1 MGSTYDDRDLL
12 ANPYIPPGHRLTPVA
27 WAERYLVGPNIH
39 QTPHSPTNL
48 TKRNPRSETPFTT
61 TQMEPGETQVQ
72 GVAWVQKTFCLEPKW
87 TVEPDLGAIEQT
99 IKSLHPS
106 SKSVQVAFLA
116 QGALNKLYDVTI
128 DNDETFIIRVSLPV
142 DPYYKTTSE
151 VARLEWISRTTSI
164 PVPRVITCQPSRESP
179 IGFEWIAMTK
189 MPGKP
194 LKERWRSLPFS
205 AKKGLV
211 QDFAVHFACLFQ
223 NQLQG
228 IGNICHTQSSLGDP
242 ILAKTALST
251 SAVISTARDPL
262 AGDSMLAKSTS
273 SKHDTTYPGD
283 SPLSGAEDSHDQNR
297 DWIISRLSLSEKEWQ
312 SKLDCLP
319 ASELDSDDEADLD
332 DATRTLKIIRQLQG
346 LLPSVFRPSGDEP
359 EPSVIFH
366 DDLSG
371 QNILVDESGGLT
383 AVLDWEC
390 VSALPLWIACDYPA
404 FLHGPLRDLKPNP
417 EEYQPKNGEPED
429 GERCDL
435 YWEHLW
441 QYETTLLHDVLI
453 KKMEILEPA
462 WVDVY
467 NKSQPERDF
476 ELAIQLCE
484 NEFLAPNIVAWIDD
498 LTAGVNSPRSL
509 SDRMRED

>member
-1 MGSTYDDRDLL
+1 
-12 ANPYIPPGHRLTPVA
+12 
-27 WAERYLVGPNIH
+27 
-39 QTPHSPTNL
+39 
-48 TKRNPRSETPFTT
+48 
-61 TQMEPGETQVQ
+61 MEPGETQVQ

-106 SKSVQVAFLA
+106 SKSVQVTFLA

-151 VARLEWISRTTSI
+151 VATLEWISRTTSI

-211 QDFAVHFACLFQ
+211 EDFAVHFACLFQ

-228 IGNICHTQSSLGDP
+228 IGNIYHTQSSLGDH
-242 ILAKTALST
+242 ILAKTTLST

-283 SPLSGAEDSHDQNR
+283 SPLSGAEDSHEILPEVGRIFSMHFFWGFNLLRDVHRGPFGSSR

-319 ASELDSDDEADLD
+319 ASELDSDDEADFE

-346 LLPSVFRPSGDEP
+346 LLPSVFPPTGDDP

-366 DDLSG
+366 ADLSG

-390 VSALPLWIACDYPA
+390 VSALPL
-404 FLHGPLRDLKPNP
+404 
-417 EEYQPKNGEPED
+417 
-429 GERCDL
+429 
-435 YWEHLW
+435 
-441 QYETTLLHDVLI
+441 
-453 KKMEILEPA
+453 
-462 WVDVY
+462 
-467 NKSQPERDF
+467 
-476 ELAIQLCE
+476 
-484 NEFLAPNIVAWIDD
+484 
-498 LTAGVNSPRSL
+498 
-509 SDRMRED
+509 